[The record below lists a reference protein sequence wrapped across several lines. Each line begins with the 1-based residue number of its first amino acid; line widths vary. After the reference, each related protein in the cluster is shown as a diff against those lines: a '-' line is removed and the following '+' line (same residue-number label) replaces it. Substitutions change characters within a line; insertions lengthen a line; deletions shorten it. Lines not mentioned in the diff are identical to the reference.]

1 MIALRSSK
9 SAHLSKGSFYLE
21 NALNRNC
28 PMTEMRHANEVIVPS
43 NAYFLNFVRFPSISS
58 SITAGSV
65 SCDHWSDQKY
75 CKYLRFINWK
85 MTIVMM
91 ALRKF

>member
-1 MIALRSSK
+1 MALRSSN

-28 PMTEMRHANEVIVPS
+28 PMTEMRHAKEVMVPS
-43 NAYFLNFVRFPSISS
+43 SAYFLNFVRLASISS

-65 SCDHWSDQKY
+65 SVAHWSDQKY
-75 CKYLRFINWK
+75 CKYLRLIN
-85 MTIVMM
+85 
-91 ALRKF
+91 